1 MEEIRLGTAP
11 DQNLTTLHYARGT
24 KLVNEGVHVLEFDIA
39 GTGFRHPRKDYKG
52 LKANKS
58 IKETSQKYRKAVAEY
73 GEGYQVVD
81 EKGTRKKHV
90 HSKTKVKEITVDGT
104 TRTIQKTRITMAG
117 SLASMGLDGGDYS
130 MKKNAEGILF
140 LGKQYIQDRVRE
152 AKEANREPEPIRIML
167 KGHSKGGVAIK
178 EGAEMLNY
186 WLHYESGYDQK
197 LIDKVSFE
205 ISQYDP
211 VAGLDANRGL
221 NEKGDYYARESM
233 LTHGEHKLKPLGDKG
248 ETTVFYGIQTNR
260 PNLLFHPQQIKGA
273 KRIIINPLEHSS
285 GFQGYDKTQV
295 SSENQQRLG
304 NKFAYTDAKTGHT
317 YRGSSINELPEGVYY
332 MDEMNHL
339 IRAKSSREV
348 ERFIDQVT
356 RRAGKQ
362 NTRHNVI
369 KEASRDWFERHP
381 ENNRINY
388 AKVQRLVSVMK
399 ELDGGL
405 GSKEF
410 KNMRDSMYALGKCAK
425 RLSETHLD
433 GTEPT
438 KEEMDEFKNLS
449 VALSRQTQTYINAK
463 AINPS
468 TQRGQMKLAL
478 AKEIRE
484 MASPYVQEKINEAL
498 DQTKKELKL
507 REPEIEEMSL

>member
-1 MEEIRLGTAP
+1 M
-11 DQNLTTLHYARGT
+11 
-24 KLVNEGVHVLEFDIA
+24 
-39 GTGFRHPRKDYKG
+39 
-52 LKANKS
+52 
-58 IKETSQKYRKAVAEY
+58 
-73 GEGYQVVD
+73 
-81 EKGTRKKHV
+81 
-90 HSKTKVKEITVDGT
+90 
-104 TRTIQKTRITMAG
+104 
-117 SLASMGLDGGDYS
+117 
-130 MKKNAEGILF
+130 
-140 LGKQYIQDRVRE
+140 
-152 AKEANREPEPIRIML
+152 
-167 KGHSKGGVAIK
+167 
-178 EGAEMLNY
+178 
-186 WLHYESGYDQK
+186 
-197 LIDKVSFE
+197 
-205 ISQYDP
+205 
-211 VAGLDANRGL
+211 
-221 NEKGDYYARESM
+221 
-233 LTHGEHKLKPLGDKG
+233 
-248 ETTVFYGIQTNR
+248 
-260 PNLLFHPQQIKGA
+260 
-273 KRIIINPLEHSS
+273 
-285 GFQGYDKTQV
+285 
-295 SSENQQRLG
+295 
-304 NKFAYTDAKTGHT
+304 
-317 YRGSSINELPEGVYY
+317 
-332 MDEMNHL
+332 
-339 IRAKSSREV
+339 

-356 RRAGKQ
+356 RRASKQ

-381 ENNRINY
+381 ENSRINY

-410 KNMRDSMYALGKCAK
+410 KNMRDSMYALGECAK

-498 DQTKKELKL
+498 DQTKKEPEI